1 MASDPNGWV
10 TNPPTTIVK
19 IQNTSRADRN
29 GALGVVLQY
38 AADRQRYTVHVAVT
52 QDQIAL
58 KAENLV
64 KATWME
70 QMAGQYQLLRN
81 DRNVQRFFQNAAQ
94 QIQQRTGLPL
104 HYAGAAAALILLL
117 VIYLVGFTR
126 VLMMISFAML
136 LATIIAPDWGS
147 SRQTMMRNFPQ
158 RCRDRIRE
166 IPYVGSQISSNHYMS
181 MAFMMLVLVF
191 FVRSI
196 MPYSSPN
203 SLNLSNSDEYSTR
216 SASTAARTLYEDAI
230 KERYYKL
237 GYDDAKELK
246 PFGVSLPDAM
256 AADEPTPPSLSYE
269 SSPSLDSSYGYNTTA
284 RSSKPAKAWYEH
296 LGMVMSAAY
305 VFRTVSA
312 LGTDPSTG
320 SFSLLT
326 ARQNVA
332 GMEPMQ
338 MGLLGMAIYK
348 VVMAIM

>member
-10 TNPPTTIVK
+10 TNPPTTVVK

-29 GALGVVLQY
+29 GALGIVLQY
-38 AADRQRYTVHVAVT
+38 AADRQRYIIHMAVS

-64 KATWME
+64 KASWME
-70 QMAGQYQLLRN
+70 QIAGQYQLLRN
-81 DRNVQRFFQNAAQ
+81 DRNVQRYVQNATQ

-104 HYAGAAAALILLL
+104 HYAGAAAGLFLLA
-117 VIYLVGFTR
+117 VIYYIGFTR
-126 VLMMISFAML
+126 VLMVISFALL

-147 SRQTMMRNFPQ
+147 SRQTMLRNFPQ

-166 IPYVGSQISSNHYMS
+166 LPYVGPQIASNQYMS
-181 MAFMMLVLVF
+181 TAFMGLVLVF

-196 MPYSSPN
+196 MPSSASSAP
-203 SLNLSNSDEYSTR
+203 SMLNLSDEYS
-216 SASTAARTLYEDAI
+216 AQSTSSSAARILNEDAL

-246 PFGVSLPDAM
+246 PFGVSLNEAI
-256 AADEPTPPSLSYE
+256 AADERPSLSQE
-269 SSPSLDSSYGYNTTA
+269 MPPQDSSFGYNTP
-284 RSSKPAKAWYEH
+284 KPTKSWYQQ
-296 LGMVMSAAY
+296 LGMIMSAAY

-320 SFSLLT
+320 RFSVQT

-332 GMEPMQ
+332 TMEPLQ
-338 MGLLGMAIYK
+338 MGLLGMAVYK
-348 VVMAIM
+348 IIMAMK